1 MLLKGYLD
9 SKRIGRNAVTA
20 EPLLQIGPLGPG
32 RGTRHVHFARWNCLQ
47 RPMVAAEPQAQL
59 LRSHEV
65 DQGSES
71 GDPG

>member
-9 SKRIGRNAVTA
+9 SKIIGRNAVTA

-32 RGTRHVHFARWNCLQ
+32 RGTQRHVQ

-65 DQGSES
+65 DQGSEA

>member
-9 SKRIGRNAVTA
+9 SKIIGLDALATEVLVPNEV
-20 EPLLQIGPLGPG
+20 LLPLG
-32 RGTRHVHFARWNCLQ
+32 VQ
-47 RPMVAAEPQAQL
+47 VYL

-65 DQGSES
+65 DQGSEA